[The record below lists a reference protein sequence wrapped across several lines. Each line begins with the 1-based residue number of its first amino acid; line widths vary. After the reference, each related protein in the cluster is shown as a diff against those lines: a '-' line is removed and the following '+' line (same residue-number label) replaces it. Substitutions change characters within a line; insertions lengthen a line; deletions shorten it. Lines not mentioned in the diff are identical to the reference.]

1 MEYWFPLCLHFHR
14 YLVFVCLFVWRTLT
28 KRPANKC
35 LLFPSRLI
43 CLAEALYHVDN
54 FCHSL
59 PPHLT
64 IHFPSCWELP
74 NKGLGFH
81 QRKAGYDFR
90 GSHFDS
96 SIVGWT
102 KINVHLKPTRQEY
115 PSFCITV
122 SWTLN
127 FTKSSNIY
135 KCFSLVWDWLRE
147 HVYAAQGSKP
157 TSSRKWKLTVQETWM
172 SENLKNY
179 QVFSLCA
186 QPRHVHQYS

>member
-1 MEYWFPLCLHFHR
+1 MSSIPLPLNLPGWGTLPHR
-14 YLVFVCLFVWRTLT
+14 QFLSLFT
-28 KRPANKC
+28 
-35 LLFPSRLI
+35 S
-43 CLAEALYHVDN
+43 
-54 FCHSL
+54 
-59 PPHLT
+59 HLT

-90 GSHFDS
+90 GSHFES

-102 KINVHLKPTRQEY
+102 KISLHLKPTRQEY